1 MYSEYYIE
9 RFEEFVVKKSCRAS
23 GVGYVVGTV
32 VKSSRCV
39 KECRQMARALWAD
52 HFWQTAEWRTQN
64 LCSRACE
71 GTRPPCAGREPGSGA
86 VENLSTKCI

>member
-52 HFWQTAEWRTQN
+52 HFW
-64 LCSRACE
+64 
-71 GTRPPCAGREPGSGA
+71 
-86 VENLSTKCI
+86 